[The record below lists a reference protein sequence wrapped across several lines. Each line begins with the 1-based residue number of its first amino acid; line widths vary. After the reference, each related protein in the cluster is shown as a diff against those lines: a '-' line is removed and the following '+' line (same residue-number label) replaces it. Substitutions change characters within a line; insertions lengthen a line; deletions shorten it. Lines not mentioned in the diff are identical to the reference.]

1 MAASARLPSSSNAET
16 GDPARLCAWSCA
28 IELRT
33 PGAMDFVDLTER
45 IAGCVRSSGVEH
57 GLVNLQCLH
66 TSAAL
71 LVNEN
76 EPLLHEDFRGLL
88 ERWAPRGA
96 GWQHDR
102 FEIRTVNLAPGER
115 PNGHA
120 HARALVL
127 RTTECLNVVEGR
139 LALGRWQRV
148 FLVECDEAR
157 DRAVS
162 VMVLGVRRPGA

>member
-1 MAASARLPSSSNAET
+1 MAATALPIPQ
-16 GDPARLCAWSCA
+16 PAAAAPLCAWSCTL
-28 IELRT
+28 ELRT
-33 PGAMDFVDLTER
+33 PGAMDFVDLTDR
-45 IAGCVRSSGVEH
+45 LAVCVDRSGIAH
-57 GLVNLQCLH
+57 GLVNVQCLH

-76 EPLLHEDFRGLL
+76 EPLLHEDFRALL

-102 FEIRTVNLAPGER
+102 FDVRTVNLAPGER

-127 RTTECLNVVEGR
+127 RSAESLNVVAGK
-139 LALGRWQRV
+139 LQLGRWQRV
-148 FLVECDEAR
+148 FLLECDESR
-157 DRAVS
+157 DRTVS
-162 VMVLGVRRPGA
+162 VMVLGVAR